1 MRSLRLLSL
10 FTSLL
15 SIMVLAQSTSV
26 ISQPL
31 VTRRG
36 VPSVLSQPDPAM
48 QGKIAESYGK
58 LPLSFEANHGQADGR
73 VKFLSRAGSY
83 SLFLTGD
90 EAVLTLGV
98 GKAKSKFPVETRLAA
113 SPAEAASKSDS
124 VPESTPGLPP
134 LAMLRIA

>member
-1 MRSLRLLSL
+1 MRPLRLASL

-15 SIMVLAQSTSV
+15 STTWLAPSASV
-26 ISQPL
+26 SSPPR

-36 VPSVLSQPDPAM
+36 VPSVLPQLDPAM
-48 QGKIAESYGK
+48 QAKIAESYGK

-83 SLFLTGD
+83 TLFLTGD

-98 GKAKSKFPVETRLAA
+98 EKAKSKFPVETRLAA
-113 SPAEAASKSDS
+113 SPA
-124 VPESTPGLPP
+124 
-134 LAMLRIA
+134 